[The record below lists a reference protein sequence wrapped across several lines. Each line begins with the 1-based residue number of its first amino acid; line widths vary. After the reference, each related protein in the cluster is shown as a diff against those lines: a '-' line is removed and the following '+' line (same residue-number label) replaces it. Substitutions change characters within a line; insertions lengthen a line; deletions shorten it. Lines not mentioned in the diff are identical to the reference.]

1 MAKQFP
7 TAGSVLF
14 DVIGKI
20 LVWLVKQLARLL
32 WRLIVVA
39 VCHPR
44 TSAALAIMSTLVLY
58 VGWIAI
64 ATVAGVLLVAASTW
78 KAAHGTSYERMVGRW
93 VRTWWRRWWAYRRQ
107 WVTVFTRCALSVQ
120 DGDDVHLP
128 SLREVYTTRYWDR
141 LVIAPAIGQEL
152 KDFQD
157 ATERLRTAFGARRA
171 TVREIA
177 PQLYG
182 LNFMRVDPLEQV
194 VPATPIPA
202 SVEAVDFRRIPIGLD
217 EFGDPYTVSLL
228 GGTLCASGSIGAGK
242 AGVEWNILRY
252 LAPAT
257 AAGLVRN
264 VGIDPKIKELSQ
276 GRPVIFAEGDYAQE
290 AEETVALLERL
301 VADMKRDAKRDGDER
316 DFEPRPGHPLTV
328 LYVDEGA
335 PLTRY
340 WPRSIRS
347 RIDDLLGLLLTQ
359 GRAVGYTVVFLIQE
373 PTKDTFTLRDLFTR
387 RLAMRLPTESHTDAA
402 LIEDAVKYGATCHQ
416 ISESTPGVLFSLED
430 GARSVIR
437 ARLGYVRNEDI
448 RELVDY
454 LETARNV
461 IPLDSRRPA
470 GDLASSDEKA
480 A

>member
-1 MAKQFP
+1 MATQFP
-7 TAGSVLF
+7 TVSSVLF
-14 DVIGKI
+14 GAIGKI
-20 LVWLVKQLARLL
+20 LWWLVTQLTRLL
-32 WRLIVVA
+32 WRLLVLA

-44 TSAALAIMSTLVLY
+44 TTAALAIMSTLVLY
-58 VGWIAI
+58 VGWVAI
-64 ATVAGVLLVAASTW
+64 VTVAGVLLVSASTW
-78 KAAHGTSYERMVGRW
+78 RAAHEASYERVIGRW

-107 WVTVFTRCALSVQ
+107 WITVFTRCQLGVQ

-128 SLREVYTTRYWDR
+128 KLREVYTTRYWDR
-141 LVIAPAIGQEL
+141 LIIKPAVGQEL
-152 KDFQD
+152 RDFED
-157 ATERLRTAFGARRA
+157 ATERLRTAFGALRA
-171 TVREIA
+171 TVREIS
-177 PQLYG
+177 PDVYRLD
-182 LNFMRVDPLEQV
+182 FMRCDPLREI
-194 VPATPIPA
+194 VPATSIPA
-202 SVEAVDFRRIPIGLD
+202 SVEAVDFRRIPIGVD

-264 VGIDPKIKELSQ
+264 VGIDPKIKELRP
-276 GRPVIFAEGDYAQE
+276 GRPTIFAEGDYATGPDD
-290 AEETVALLERL
+290 TVALLERL
-301 VADMKRDAKRDGDER
+301 VADMKRDAERDGDER
-316 DFEPRPGHPLTV
+316 DFYPRPGRPLTV

-340 WPRSIRS
+340 WPRQIRS

-430 GARSVIR
+430 GARSVVR

-448 RELVDY
+448 RELTDY
-454 LETARNV
+454 IESARNV
-461 IPLDSRRPA
+461 IPLDSRRTGHGA
-470 GDLASSDEKA
+470 DEMA

>member
-1 MAKQFP
+1 M
-7 TAGSVLF
+7 
-14 DVIGKI
+14 IGKI

-32 WRLIVVA
+32 WRLLVIV

-44 TSAALAIMSTLVLY
+44 TTAAVAAMSTLVLY
-58 VGWIAI
+58 LGW
-64 ATVAGVLLVAASTW
+64 VAVASMAGLLLVAASTW
-78 KAAHGTSYERMVGRW
+78 KAAHAASYEKVVGRW

-107 WVTVFTRCALSVQ
+107 WVTVLTRCELGIH

-128 SLREVYTTRYWDR
+128 SLREVSTTRYWDR
-141 LVIAPAIGQEL
+141 LIIRPAVGQEL
-152 KDFQD
+152 RDFED

-182 LNFMRVDPLEQV
+182 LNFMRVDPLEEL

-202 SVEAVDFRRIPIGLD
+202 SVAEVDFRRIPIGVD
-217 EFGDPYTVSLL
+217 EFGDPYYVSLL

-242 AGVEWNILRY
+242 ASVEWNLLRGI
-252 LAPAT
+252 APAT

-264 VGIDPKIKELSQ
+264 VGIDPKVKELSQ
-276 GRPVIFAEGDYAQE
+276 GRPTIFAEGDYAQE
-290 AEETVALLERL
+290 PEETVALLERL

-316 DFEPRPGHPLTV
+316 DFYPRPGRPLTV

-340 WPRSIRS
+340 WPRAIRS

-416 ISESTPGVLFSLED
+416 ISERTPGVLFSLED
-430 GARSVIR
+430 GARSVVR

-448 RELVDY
+448 RELVQY
-454 LETARNV
+454 IETARNV
-461 IPLDSRRPA
+461 IPLDSRRP
-470 GDLASSDEKA
+470 GDGHTSSEKA

>member
-1 MAKQFP
+1 VKSQFP

-14 DVIGKI
+14 DAIGKI
-20 LVWLVKQLARLL
+20 LFWLVKQLTRLL

-44 TSAALAIMSTLVLY
+44 TTASLAIMSTLVLY

-64 ATVAGVLLVAASTW
+64 ATAAGVLLIVASTW
-78 KAAHGTSYERMVGRW
+78 KAAHGSSYERVIGRW

-107 WVTVFTRCALSVQ
+107 WITVFTRCQLGVQ

-128 SLREVYTTRYWDR
+128 KLREVYTTRYWDR
-141 LVIAPAIGQEL
+141 LVIKPAVGQEL
-152 KDFQD
+152 RDFED
-157 ATERLRTAFGARRA
+157 ATERLRTAFGALRA
-171 TVREIA
+171 TVREIS
-177 PQLYG
+177 PDLYR
-182 LNFMRVDPLEQV
+182 LDFMRRDPLREL

-202 SVEAVDFRRIPIGLD
+202 SIEGVDFRRIPIGID
-217 EFGDPYTVSLL
+217 EFGDAYTVSLL
-228 GGTLCASGSIGAGK
+228 GGTLCAAGSIGAGK
-242 AGVEWNILRY
+242 AGVEWNILRH
-252 LAPAT
+252 LGPAI
-257 AAGLVRN
+257 AAGLVRP
-264 VGIDPKIKELSQ
+264 VGIDPKIKEL
-276 GRPVIFAEGDYAQE
+276 RPGHPTIFADGDYATE
-290 AEETVALLERL
+290 PDDTVALLERL
-301 VADMKRDAKRDGDER
+301 VADMKRDAKLDGDDR
-316 DFEPRPGHPLTV
+316 DFYPRQGRPLTV
-328 LYVDEGA
+328 LFVDEGA

-340 WPRSIRS
+340 WPRSHRS
-347 RIDDLLGLLLTQ
+347 KIDDLLGLLLTQ

-430 GARSVIR
+430 GARSVVR

-448 RELVDY
+448 RELTDFI
-454 LETARNV
+454 ESARNV
-461 IPLDSRRPA
+461 IPLDSRRPSA
-470 GDLASSDEKA
+470 GTEEKA